1 MLESQYERLRMHS
14 SDAWFFFDFDSIEP
28 LNGLKFAA
36 HAVWLV
42 KSVTGEDVSIN
53 HLAELAKAVSVE
65 SELTGDVAFL
75 TALALY
81 K

>member
-28 LNGLKFAA
+28 LNGLKYAA

-42 KSVTGEDVSIN
+42 KSVTGEDVSLN

-65 SELTGDVAFL
+65 SELTGDIAFR
-75 TALALY
+75 TTLALY